1 MIKNPIIKINSN
13 TLDKNLITI
22 SNVKVQNPLIII
34 NYALGSI
41 FVYFW
46 NNNKYINSNEE
57 ILSIYSYFYNNH
69 KYIASDYRSYQV
81 NSIYSYFYNNH
92 KYIASDYRPYQVNSI
107 YSYFYNNYKYIA
119 DYNSPLQSSY
129 GATIYCYNQNNTLL
143 KQQVYSNKN
152 LLSYVDLSTA
162 DYNIPYYT
170 KNTGQKESLLITS
183 SNTTYNLY
191 YNGNYYDFYLRQ
203 WVEVK
208 KGQYVQKNTLTN
220 STQYPQSIGSKYSTS
235 SLNNYSYNNVN
246 CSFVSSNI
254 GNLQTL
260 LNIVLTSDVTYDLY
274 YSGTYYWV
282 AYYKLDN
289 VSNATKFSQGNLYPD
304 ETTIVSAPNLSSLIA
319 NGQHYSLI
327 SSNKVTINWS
337 MKKAY
342 FYYTRKYY
350 TCIITYH
357 LLSSAANDINNNIRV
372 QWPNTVGSVWSGA
385 PEEVE
390 FTTSNNLKKRAKLS
404 YYSDINGT
412 TTLEAIKNAV
422 LTDNTARWWANYAEE
437 QIIEYIEINFMV
449 NLTQKGGTGLF
460 YEVSGSVAKGST
472 VGDAIN
478 DIVGGISINHN
489 GRLYILQD
497 IVYNGSYI
505 NTNYILNNNAEI
517 KLYYEEK

>member
-1 MIKNPIIKINSN
+1 M
-13 TLDKNLITI
+13 
-22 SNVKVQNPLIII
+22 
-34 NYALGSI
+34 
-41 FVYFW
+41 
-46 NNNKYINSNEE
+46 
-57 ILSIYSYFYNNH
+57 
-69 KYIASDYRSYQV
+69 
-81 NSIYSYFYNNH
+81 
-92 KYIASDYRPYQVNSI
+92 
-107 YSYFYNNYKYIA
+107 
-119 DYNSPLQSSY
+119 
-129 GATIYCYNQNNTLL
+129 
-143 KQQVYSNKN
+143 
-152 LLSYVDLSTA
+152 
-162 DYNIPYYT
+162 
-170 KNTGQKESLLITS
+170 
-183 SNTTYNLY
+183 
-191 YNGNYYDFYLRQ
+191 
-203 WVEVK
+203 
-208 KGQYVQKNTLTN
+208 
-220 STQYPQSIGSKYSTS
+220 
-235 SLNNYSYNNVN
+235 N

-260 LNIVLTSDVTYDLY
+260 LNIVPTSDVTYDLY
-274 YSGTYYWV
+274 YSGTYYWA

-337 MKKAY
+337 MKEAY

-422 LTDNTARWWANYAEE
+422 LTDNTARWQANYAEE
-437 QIIEYIEINFMV
+437 QIIEYIEINFRV
-449 NLTQKGGTGLF
+449 ILTQKGGIGMS
-460 YEVSGSVAKGST
+460 YETSGSIAKGST

-497 IVYNGSYI
+497 IVYNSSYI

-517 KLYYEEK
+517 ELYYEEK